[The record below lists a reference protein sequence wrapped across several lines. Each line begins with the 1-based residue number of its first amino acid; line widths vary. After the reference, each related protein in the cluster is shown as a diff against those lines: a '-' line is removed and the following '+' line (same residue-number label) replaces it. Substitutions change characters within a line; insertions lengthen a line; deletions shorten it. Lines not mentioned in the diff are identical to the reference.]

1 MHETPMCQKAEQGGD
16 ETPPCMTTAIKI
28 CDCDCDCDCG
38 CCIDRL
44 YSSLKTDPKMWK
56 DHVDSLF
63 AHTLLHDAAA
73 AGQTTLAVEIMN
85 LMPSLGRKL
94 NERGLSP
101 LHMAVEKGKAG
112 AGAALALA
120 KLDKQLVSIKG
131 RGGMTPLHYA
141 AATAADGAEVELGLL
156 AGLLVECPEAMG
168 VLNNRRQT
176 AVHVALER
184 RNVEAARLLVNWLII
199 VAKES
204 LLSIKDA
211 RGNTSLHVAAQYCDS
226 RVLFL
231 LNPFLFVKFSLTL
244 TLK

>member
-1 MHETPMCQKAEQGGD
+1 MEMQEMPVCKPECQKAEQGGD
-16 ETPPCMTTAIKI
+16 EIAPPPPCTTAIKI
-28 CDCDCDCDCG
+28 CDCDCNCDCG

-44 YSSLKTDPKMWK
+44 YSSLKAEPKTWQ
-56 DHVDSLF
+56 DHVNDQF
-63 AHTLLHDAAA
+63 AHTRLHDAAA
-73 AGQTTLAVEIMN
+73 EGQTTLAVEIMN

-94 NERGLSP
+94 NDRGLSP
-101 LHMAVEKGKAG
+101 LHMAIEKGKDG

-131 RGGMTPLHYA
+131 RGGLTPLHYA
-141 AATAADGAEVELGLL
+141 AAAAVDGGEVELGLL

-176 AVHVALER
+176 AVHVALEC

-204 LLSIKDA
+204 VLSIKDA
-211 RGNTSLHVAAQYCDS
+211 RGNTALHVAAQYCDS

-231 LNPFLFVKFSLTL
+231 LNLV
-244 TLK
+244 